1 MIADTGWLR
10 PKMAEGFFTFHLSGC
25 PIVSPLLHD
34 NYTSNYPIMKY
45 KLEGIFELILR
56 KGLSALSES
65 REHYLLNLLF
75 HYMWHQ
81 KSFKKLNSLVKK
93 NYTYFT
99 VLFFFAIMV
108 LKIIYCVVSKE
119 EVVLVAMQLIAI
131 FLALAS
137 RANATAAVSW
147 IFRQKVLCNLQRFR
161 EIFACIRSRFEIQSS
176 YFHTGLTGLIIH
188 IM

>member
-1 MIADTGWLR
+1 
-10 PKMAEGFFTFHLSGC
+10 
-25 PIVSPLLHD
+25 
-34 NYTSNYPIMKY
+34 
-45 KLEGIFELILR
+45 
-56 KGLSALSES
+56 
-65 REHYLLNLLF
+65 
-75 HYMWHQ
+75 
-81 KSFKKLNSLVKK
+81 
-93 NYTYFT
+93 
-99 VLFFFAIMV
+99 MV

-188 IM
+188 IMWWKILKNLKFQVYLEGQKLNTTIAKNVKVFISFFSVFQAQCAVEKPNLKLYKCTTCDETIFPGSRCVFTSFL